1 MPDTGHRPT
10 MRVLDI
16 LELLAANSNGLT
28 LTELADTI
36 GSSKSTLMPVVHT
49 LAYRKF
55 ISLDKTTYQY
65 RIGISAYCIGTSYSD
80 NKTVFQFI
88 QTEMKEIT
96 AQSGEICQM
105 GIFDNGQI
113 LYVAKIDSDNP
124 VRIVSYVGKR
134 LPAYCTALGKAILS
148 TKAMEEIKS
157 IYPNGL
163 KPLTENSVKDF
174 DVLERQLAE
183 INSRGFAYE
192 CGEVIEQTE
201 CIAVPLLK
209 NNISFAAISVS
220 IPTFRSTAEKRKLI
234 CALLNDVRY
243 KIETFLNSNDIDIDS
258 LRIDR

>member
-1 MPDTGHRPT
+1 MPNTGHRPT
-10 MRVLDI
+10 IRVLDI
-16 LELLAANSNGLT
+16 LELLATNPNGLT
-28 LTELADTI
+28 LTEFAHAI

-49 LAYRKF
+49 LAHRKF
-55 ISLDKTTYQY
+55 ISLDKTTHQY
-65 RIGISAYCIGTSYSD
+65 RIGISAYCIGASYSD
-80 NKTVFQFI
+80 NKTTLQFI

-113 LYVAKIDSDNP
+113 LYIAKIDSDNP
-124 VRIVSYVGKR
+124 VRIVSYIGKR

-148 TKAMEEIKS
+148 TKTMEEIRK

-163 KPLTENSVKDF
+163 PPLTQNSVTDF

-183 INSRGFAYE
+183 INSSGFAYE
-192 CGEVIEQTE
+192 SGEVIEQTE

-209 NNISFAAISVS
+209 NAISFAAISVS
-220 IPTFRSTAEKRKLI
+220 IPTFRATAEKRALI
-234 CALLNDVRY
+234 RTLLKDARY

-258 LRIDR
+258 LRLNA